1 MGFGVNI
8 KKYIKKYGIYNFK
21 KEIFY
26 FFFLFEEMYKMEV
39 LLVNEEFVMRID
51 IYNVVIGG
59 RGNLVIVYL

>member
-8 KKYIKKYGIYNFK
+8 KKSIKKYGIYNFK

>member
-8 KKYIKKYGIYNFK
+8 KKFIKKYGIHNFK
-21 KEIFY
+21 KEILYSFSSS
-26 FFFLFEEMYKMEV
+26 EEMYKMEA